1 MGIRSNQTQT
11 PHQTSGK
18 MTVER
23 VYIGGL
29 DPSRLTAQEIMDRLQ
44 TDVQNQVELR
54 EISVSKGSVSYCHF
68 GAVSL
73 QNDRTALEILRK
85 LYNNVKWKGCKIKVE
100 EAKPHFL
107 ERLAKQHQERDAPTQ
122 QANATEAG
130 IIPRHLKI
138 RKGHGEE
145 SWKVDTKPCK
155 VKDWSAFSKMRQ
167 KLLLKKQQQQEKEQE
182 LLKKQKQQQSDPTT
196 LKGAYW
202 NRAVHLRFDE
212 DAALANLQSPS
223 SNCTIESSSSSSS
236 EEEQPRSKSGYIWS
250 DDSDDDSSS
259 ASEKA
264 KPRAT
269 RQAYEWSD
277 DDDESSKDGSV
288 QGPVNPITQQ
298 VIPDE
303 GSKPWQKLV
312 HDEFADGIH
321 DEDGN
326 DVASAPGSET
336 ANGEDPGENGVE
348 MQLDVQAN
356 LKLLGELFPELAG
369 RKAVPI
375 KEKEVKTVPS
385 GWGSTGQMLRFDP
398 TKQSAGQYL
407 LEKPKD
413 DSGSSDESEKLPM
426 KEDSG
431 RERDIDSEDQRKS
444 EEESSPKEEQEPE
457 IVDSI
462 YEEGELEQVFRGARE
477 QVTAAPATN
486 GPTNEGF
493 SFGFQ
498 LEEEPKSKD
507 DKGAFSFS
515 FSVPEV
521 AERKDS
527 AAQVVENAEPDKAPD
542 EPKRKRSRRGLFFSE
557 EDMDHYVNL
566 FYSLNDGKRMRED
579 PEGFRS
585 DRRVQE
591 SWEKQRR
598 ILTED
603 WKRKRKYAQAQ
614 RKKRFSQR

>member
-1 MGIRSNQTQT
+1 
-11 PHQTSGK
+11 

-44 TDVQNQVELR
+44 TDVQELQVELR
-54 EISVSKGSVSYCHF
+54 EISVSKGTYCHF

-107 ERLAKQHQERDAPTQ
+107 ERLAKQHQERLSQPTQ
-122 QANATEAG
+122 QAKAG

-138 RKGHGEE
+138 RKGYGEE

-182 LLKKQKQQQSDPTT
+182 LLKKQRQHQSELTT
-196 LKGAYW
+196 IKGAYW

-212 DAALANLQSPS
+212 DKALANLKSPS
-223 SNCTIESSSSSSS
+223 SSCTSESSCSSSS
-236 EEEQPRSKSGYIWS
+236 EEEQPRATNGYIWS

-264 KPRAT
+264 KPRET

-277 DDDESSKDGSV
+277 DDDESSKDDIA
-288 QGPVNPITQQ
+288 QGP
-298 VIPDE
+298 
-303 GSKPWQKLV
+303 V

-321 DEDGN
+321 DEDDN

-336 ANGEDPGENGVE
+336 ANGEDPGDGEE

-356 LKLLGELFPELAG
+356 LKLLGELFPDLAG
-369 RKAVPI
+369 RKAVPL
-375 KEKEVKTVPS
+375 KEKEEVKTVPS

-407 LEKPKD
+407 VEKPKD
-413 DSGSSDESEKLPM
+413 SSGSSDESEKLPM

-431 RERDIDSEDQRKS
+431 RERDSDSDSEDHSKS
-444 EEESSPKEEQEPE
+444 EEEEEQEPE
-457 IVDSI
+457 KVDSI
-462 YEEGELEQVFRGARE
+462 YEQGELEQVFLGARE
-477 QVTAAPATN
+477 QGTAAPAIN
-486 GPTNEGF
+486 SPTNEGF

-498 LEEEPKSKD
+498 LQEEPKSQD
-507 DKGAFSFS
+507 DKSAFSFS
-515 FSVPEV
+515 FSVPE
-521 AERKDS
+521 AAGRKDS

-542 EPKRKRSRRGLFFSE
+542 EPKRKRPRRGICFSE
-557 EDMDHYVNL
+557 EDMDHYEEL

-614 RKKRFSQR
+614 KKKRFSQR